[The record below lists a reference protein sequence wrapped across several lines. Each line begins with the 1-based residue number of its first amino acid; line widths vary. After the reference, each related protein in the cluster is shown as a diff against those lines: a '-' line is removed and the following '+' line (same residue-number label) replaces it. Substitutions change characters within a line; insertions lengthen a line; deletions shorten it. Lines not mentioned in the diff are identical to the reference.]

1 MSSVEDNKDVIV
13 ITDDGRTL
21 TREESR
27 LESRLKCPICNET
40 FGNEEVRALEL
51 HVDQHLATSHF
62 CPVCNASYPIVD
74 KEAFESHV
82 QVRVGNEIAFFLLSF
97 LEI

>member
-82 QVRVGNEIAFFLLSF
+82 QVLVSIFFYLLCNVYT
-97 LEI
+97 